1 MKNRKALF
9 MLPSVFIFLLL
20 CLYPIFKIIIDVNKV
35 QNAYLSI
42 GIIALIVVF
51 LLLLIILFVEEIYL
65 IVYLL
70 TKMKMNIFLKIVWLI
85 LLILL
90 NIMVIPYFYMRF
102 ITKENKIIL
111 KSFIYI
117 IPVVIFSN
125 IFFFG
130 LNVYNEKIT
139 KITAERK
146 KIEAERHEYSTKD
159 GSITFTFRHG
169 YKKSEVGEYDLYV
182 MNKSKNIIFTAYT
195 YDLNL
200 YEQKT
205 PDDFINKGINDI
217 KIDKEKFDIF
227 KDKVIKTFDD
237 KTITTVEYKGKTKDS
252 SMCVYKIS
260 TITSLSKPNYL
271 VYIVEV
277 ITENNY
283 DNYKKELLEILSTSK
298 IN

>member
-20 CLYPIFKIIIDVNKV
+20 CLYPIFKIILDVNKV
-35 QNAYLSI
+35 QNAYLSM
-42 GIIALIVVF
+42 GIIALIVAF
-51 LLLLIILFVEEIYL
+51 LLLLIVLFVEEIYL

-70 TKMKMNIFLKIVWLI
+70 TKIKMNIFLKLLWLI
-85 LLILL
+85 LLLTL
-90 NIMVIPYFYMRF
+90 NIMIIPYFYMRF

-130 LNVYNEKIT
+130 LNVYNDKIT

-146 KIEAERHEYSTKD
+146 RIEAERHEYSTKD
-159 GSITFTFRHG
+159 NTITFTFRHG
-169 YKKSEVGEYDLYV
+169 FKQTDVGEYDLYV
-182 MNKSKNIIFTAYT
+182 INKSKNIIFTAYT
-195 YDLNL
+195 YDVSL

-217 KIDKEKFDIF
+217 KVDKEKFDIF
-227 KDKVIKTFDD
+227 KDKEIKTVDD
-237 KTITTVEYKGKTKDS
+237 KTITTIEYKGKTRDS
-252 SMCVYKIS
+252 SMCIYKIS
-260 TITSLSKPNYL
+260 TITSSTKPNYL

-283 DNYKKELLEILSTSK
+283 DNYQKELLEILTTSK